1 MVLLST
7 KNTGSYVMLVFAERD
22 TIPIE
27 YVQVLFHKLVVA
39 FDFNFKGYSANF
51 LIGEDVSAAL
61 ISRRPLTIG

>member
-1 MVLLST
+1 
-7 KNTGSYVMLVFAERD
+7 MLVFAERD